1 MEMLSDVGSTPTI
14 STRHE
19 DPPMWRVFSCLWWD
33 GRSRTPWGTSV
44 VRGAGDTSNSEWSE
58 QAERACEDA
67 ACEW

>member
-1 MEMLSDVGSTPTI
+1 MEMLSDASSTLAI

-33 GRSRTPWGTSV
+33 GRRRTPWGTSV
-44 VRGAGDTSNSEWSE
+44 AEPSCERFCSEWSE

-67 ACEW
+67 GRE